1 MPKHHPIRDCLAV
14 MPRYAA
20 DFQCTGAACEDTC
33 CAGWKISIDELTL
46 RAYRHVKQAH
56 LSDRFKQYIRPIAKP
71 DRGGS
76 SDPARIDLVPETQN
90 CPFLEQGA
98 CAIHRDLGEDY
109 LSNTCATFPRHTRNL
124 AGQVEYALDLGCPEA
139 ARKALLAD
147 EALDLIEAPI
157 SIRPATVTTLAPQG
171 KLTPQHINEI
181 RSFCLQLMRE
191 GGLLP
196 WQRLVLIGHFCRQ
209 LDPIIAENRTLDV
222 SSFLADFVG
231 QINNGAMLEALAAAT
246 PNSWG
251 QAQLFFKLWQ
261 GQAERNNSPTQAMV
275 QNAVAT
281 GLGVDTIGT
290 TPPDWEPIVRNYQS
304 GLQRM
309 ANALEATPALLDNYL
324 LHEMFRET
332 FPFGTTSP
340 SQHFLGMISRFGLLR
355 LMLAAI
361 CNAPET
367 PTPAILVRTTQVFSR
382 LYPHPSFST
391 QAVQAL
397 TFLGFD
403 KPERFAE
410 LLRV

>member
-33 CAGWKISIDELTL
+33 CAGWKISIDEPTL
-46 RAYRHVKQAH
+46 EAYRHVKQPH
-56 LSDRFKQYIRPIAKP
+56 LNDRFKQFIKPVAKA
-71 DRGGS
+71 DRGVSG
-76 SDPARIDLVPETQN
+76 DPARIDLMPDTQN
-90 CPFLEQGA
+90 CPFLEQGT
-98 CAIHRDLGEDY
+98 CAIHRDLGEDF
-109 LSNTCATFPRHTRNL
+109 LSNTCATFPRRARDL
-124 AGQVEYALDLGCPEA
+124 AGQVEYALDLACPEA
-139 ARKALLAD
+139 ARNALLTYD
-147 EALDLIEAPI
+147 ALDLIEASI
-157 SIRPATVTTLAPQG
+157 SIRPATVTTLALQG

-181 RSFCLQLMRE
+181 RSFCFQLMRE

-209 LDPIIAENRTLDV
+209 LDQVIAESRTLDV
-222 SSFLADFVG
+222 PHFLADFVG
-231 QINNGAMLEALAAAT
+231 QIENGAMLEALAAAT
-246 PNSWG
+246 PNYWG

-261 GQAERNNSPTQAMV
+261 GQAERKNSPTQAMV
-275 QNAVAT
+275 QNAVAA
-281 GLGVDTIGT
+281 GLGVDAIGT
-290 TPPDWEPIVRNYQS
+290 TPRDWGPLVRNYQA

-324 LHEMFRET
+324 LHELFRET
-332 FPFGTTSP
+332 FPFGATSP
-340 SQHFLGMISRFGLLR
+340 SHHFLGMISRFGLLR

-367 PTPAILVRTTQVFSR
+367 PTPAVLVRTAQVFSR

-403 KPERFAE
+403 KSDRFAE